1 MKTGGTVHRP
11 LKYPPYLFTH
21 LEAILRRCRRSHQ
34 VFLFLDF
41 DGTLAPI
48 APHPDRA
55 VLSRGNRSLLKSIST
70 LPRVRLAVISGRS
83 LSDLEGKTRLPGV
96 LQAGNHGLEI
106 RFHSREK
113 PWVHPGARRFRKRID
128 HLASELNRALTR
140 YPGGYLEHKGFTL
153 SLHYRMLKPT
163 AAAEFLRTAR
173 AVLAPHLTRQSL
185 HVHRGK
191 KVIEVYPPIR
201 WDKGKAVLYIK
212 NRWGRVKKNGR
223 RPPARYFSIYIGDDQ
238 TDEDAFLA
246 LGGRDRGSGPV
257 RSPGSSIGIR
267 VGKTMKT
274 RADYYVRDAGEVAV
288 FLKMIEKSVT

>member
-1 MKTGGTVHRP
+1 MRRP
-11 LKYPPYLFTH
+11 VRYPPYLFTH

-48 APHPDRA
+48 ASHPDRA
-55 VLSRGNRSLLKSIST
+55 VFPRGNRSLLKSLST

-96 LQAGNHGLEI
+96 IQAGNHGLEI

-128 HLASELNRALTR
+128 RLASDLNRALAR

-153 SLHYRMLKPT
+153 SLHYRMLEP
-163 AAAEFLRTAR
+163 AAAAGFLRTTR
-173 AVLAPHLTRQSL
+173 TVLAPYLTHRSL

-191 KVIEVYPPIR
+191 KVIEVHPPIQ

-212 NRWGRVKKNGR
+212 KRWSRVTKNGR
-223 RPPARYFSIYIGDDQ
+223 RRPTRYFSIYLGDDQ
-238 TDEDAFLA
+238 TDEDAFRA
-246 LGGRDRGSGPV
+246 FRGRGHDAVSV
-257 RSPGSSIGIR
+257 RSPGTSIGIR
-267 VGKTMKT
+267 VGKTAKT
-274 RADYYVRDAGEVAV
+274 SANYYLRDPGEVTV
-288 FLKMIEKSVT
+288 LLKMIEKSVT